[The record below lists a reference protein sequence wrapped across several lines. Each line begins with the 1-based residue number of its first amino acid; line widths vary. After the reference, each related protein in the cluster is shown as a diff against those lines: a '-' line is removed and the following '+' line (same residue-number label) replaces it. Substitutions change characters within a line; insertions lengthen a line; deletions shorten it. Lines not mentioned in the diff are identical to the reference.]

1 MRGRAHRMNTDVSL
15 LSVFN
20 KYNEGRTVMGRV
32 LIAWGKMERQ
42 LMMRTKRHSPCDGV
56 DRIFEKY

>member
-20 KYNEGRTVMGRV
+20 KYNEGGTVMGVV
-32 LIAWGKMERQ
+32 LIA
-42 LMMRTKRHSPCDGV
+42 
-56 DRIFEKY
+56 

>member
-1 MRGRAHRMNTDVSL
+1 MNTDVSL